1 MLTTTGRKKEKAIE
15 RLMAK
20 HDHLS
25 TLCRVWQDM
34 HVLNYRLDY
43 QNWNFQIFRLIRLRS
58 NDCKEITRLLDEL
71 RKFIE
76 RLMAEH
82 DHLSTLCHAC
92 VTRLTLK
99 NAGPNRVNYRLDC
112 QKMES
117 PNVKVNEDKGY
128 TRGRQACVRNS
139 INRKKEKAVET
150 LKVDYDHFSTLCCVW
165 QDMHVLNYH
174 LDYQKRNY

>member
-99 NAGPNRVNYRLDC
+99 NTGPNRVNYRLDC

-139 INRKKEKAVET
+139 INWKKEKAIET
-150 LKVDYDHFSTLCCVW
+150 LKAWSPQHTLLCLTRHACA
-165 QDMHVLNYH
+165 
-174 LDYQKRNY
+174 